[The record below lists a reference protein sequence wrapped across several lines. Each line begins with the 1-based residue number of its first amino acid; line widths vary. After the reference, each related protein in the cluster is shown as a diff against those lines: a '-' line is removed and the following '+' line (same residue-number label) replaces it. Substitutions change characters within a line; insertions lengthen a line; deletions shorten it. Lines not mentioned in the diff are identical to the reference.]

1 VIILLEGLN
10 CTGKTTLAQKF
21 QEHLDL
27 PIVKFNVPGPDPYQE
42 FSEQLR
48 LAGQQ
53 HQHFIIDRL
62 HLSNYAY
69 NGCLGGGVLDIYQWD
84 KIDRMIEEAQGVLY
98 WMVDTPHAIEARLK
112 ERSGREDG
120 AETMDRGQI
129 GEIMQRFDRA
139 YTQSQIRNKG
149 SYTLP
154 QFYHDGELTDKF
166 RDHIVILKWVM
177 VGFRL

>member
-1 VIILLEGLN
+1 MIVLVEGLN

-21 QEHLDL
+21 QEHLKL
-27 PIVKFNVPGPDPYQE
+27 PIVKFDVPGPHPFTEFTERLNLALQE
-42 FSEQLR
+42 HR
-48 LAGQQ
+48 
-53 HQHFIIDRL
+53 HFIIDRL

-112 ERSGREDG
+112 ERSGRQDG
-120 AETMDRGQI
+120 AETMDRRQI
-129 GEIMQRFDRA
+129 GAIMQRFDQA

-154 QFYHDGELTDKF
+154 QFYDDGYATKQL
-166 RDHIVILKWVM
+166 RDHVLLLKGIMAGVC
-177 VGFRL
+177 F